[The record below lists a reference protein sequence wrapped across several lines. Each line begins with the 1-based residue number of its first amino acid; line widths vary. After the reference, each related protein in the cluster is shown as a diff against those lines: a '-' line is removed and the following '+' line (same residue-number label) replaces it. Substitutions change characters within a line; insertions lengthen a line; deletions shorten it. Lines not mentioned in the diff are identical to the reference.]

1 MDFRNV
7 RKQFI
12 PKNMKY
18 ACSYD
23 PEVRFDADVA
33 MALQDGLRVTVASRG
48 LGSAIGNFFHVLD
61 EISVAGVDDRKHTCP
76 VGKISAVDETILFRW
91 DRGLG
96 IVAGRMRVHTND
108 DATIDVTYTGRLR
121 FQVPAAAA
129 LQTDSTLEGGA
140 WIAPIFVTA
149 DTRYH
154 WLAEH
159 ACVAFGTW
167 IADPP
172 AARGGTRNV
181 TSKLDVYS
189 TA

>member
-12 PKNMKY
+12 SKSMKY

-23 PEVRFDADVA
+23 PEVCFDVDIA

-48 LGSAIGNFFHVLD
+48 LGAAIGSFFHVLD

-76 VGKISAVDETILFRW
+76 VGEISAVDETVLFRW

-96 IVAGRMRVHTND
+96 IVAGRLRLDTAD
-108 DATIDVTYTGRLR
+108 KATIDVTYTGRLR
-121 FQVPAAAA
+121 FQVPAAVA
-129 LQTDSTLEGGA
+129 LQTDEVLEGSA
-140 WIAPIFVTA
+140 WIAPTFVTA

-167 IADPP
+167 LAHPP
-172 AARGGTRNV
+172 VAGRGKRNV